1 MTRRQPPA
9 AAVLLLHGGRED
21 GLGAPPP
28 GPFNL
33 PALRM
38 RPFARALRRA
48 LPGDVVVR
56 TVRYGHRGWNGPRAD
71 PLHDAVRALDELRRA
86 AGDIPVV
93 LVGHSMGGRAA
104 LHAAGH
110 PLVRGVVGLAPWCPD
125 GDPVEQLAG
134 RDVVLVHSPRDRVTS
149 PAGSRTLTARAR
161 RAGARSCLVTVHGS
175 DHPMLRRASA
185 WHRLTTALVTG
196 LLDRAPLPGPVAEAL
211 LLPPG
216 SSGEDGTVDLDR
228 LLPGGG
234 TGGGTGR
241 ETGRE
246 TGDTTGGAAHPGTAR

>member
-1 MTRRQPPA
+1 MTLRQPPE
-9 AAVLLLHGGRED
+9 AAVLLLHGGRET
-21 GLGAPPP
+21 GLGAPLP

-38 RPFARALRRA
+38 RPFAQALGRAMAGGVLVRA
-48 LPGDVVVR
+48 
-56 TVRYGHRGWNGPRAD
+56 VRYGHRGWNGSRAD

-86 AGDIPVV
+86 AGEIPVV

-134 RDVVLVHSPRDRVTS
+134 RDVVLVHSTRDRVTS
-149 PAGSRTLTARAR
+149 PAASRTLTARAR
-161 RAGARSCLVTVHGS
+161 RAGARTCLVTVHGS
-175 DHPMLRRASA
+175 DHAMLRRAPA

-196 LLDRAPLPGPVAEAL
+196 LLGRSPLPGPVAEAL
-211 LLPPG
+211 RLPPG
-216 SSGEDGTVDLDR
+216 APAEDGAVDADR
-228 LLPGGG
+228 LVP
-234 TGGGTGR
+234 
-241 ETGRE
+241 
-246 TGDTTGGAAHPGTAR
+246 AARTAG